1 MNCGSHDKAPRWV
14 CVFKLQL
21 VGVIVLSP
29 LTIHSLPLVR
39 VYKSFGGKVG
49 RTFER
54 MDNITLP
61 PNELFTGDKPVI
73 LPKMGI
79 NYSTD
84 TSICIKHSDPF
95 PFNLLSI
102 TRIVEIGGGLRDVPG
117 L

>member
-1 MNCGSHDKAPRWV
+1 
-14 CVFKLQL
+14 
-21 VGVIVLSP
+21 
-29 LTIHSLPLVR
+29 
-39 VYKSFGGKVG
+39 
-49 RTFER
+49 
-54 MDNITLP
+54 
-61 PNELFTGDKPVI
+61 
-73 LPKMGI
+73 MGI